1 MNLENGPL
9 PPSPRSTTICYIDNG
24 DSYLMM
30 LRNKKKHDINE
41 GKWLGV
47 GGKIEPGETPEEC
60 VCREVK
66 EETGL
71 ILDDYTIRGIITF
84 VPNGDT
90 CEYIYVFTSNSF
102 HGTLT
107 DCDEGE
113 LSWIPKDK
121 LMDLAL
127 WEGDRVFLKLLLEG
141 SPFFSVKLTYEG
153 DVLTDSAVKY
163 LTAEQIH

>member
-1 MNLENGPL
+1 MNFKNGPL
-9 PPSPRSTTICYIDNG
+9 TPSPRFTTICYIDNG

-30 LRNKKKHDINE
+30 LRNKKKNDINE

-60 VCREVK
+60 VCREVT

-71 ILDDYTIRGIITF
+71 TLDEYTMRGVITF
-84 VPNGDT
+84 LPSAGE
-90 CEYIYVFTSNSF
+90 CEYIYVFTSDKF
-102 HGTLT
+102 HGDLI
-107 DCDEGE
+107 DCNEGE

-127 WEGDRVFLKLLLEG
+127 WEGDRIFLKLLLES
-141 SPFFSVKLTYEG
+141 SPFFSVKLSYDG
-153 DVLTDSAVKY
+153 DILTDSSVKLY
-163 LTAEQIH
+163 R